1 MYLQVK
7 KWISILLAVA
17 VSILTLLAILSIWGY
32 LEQDVSGK
40 SISTLGILVFSSIV
54 ILLVFRIME
63 DKKNPPV
70 QK

>member
-1 MYLQVK
+1 MYQHVR
-7 KWISILLAVA
+7 KWISIILAVA
-17 VSILTLLAILSIWGY
+17 VTVLTLLAVLSIWGY

-54 ILLVFRIME
+54 LLLVFRITE